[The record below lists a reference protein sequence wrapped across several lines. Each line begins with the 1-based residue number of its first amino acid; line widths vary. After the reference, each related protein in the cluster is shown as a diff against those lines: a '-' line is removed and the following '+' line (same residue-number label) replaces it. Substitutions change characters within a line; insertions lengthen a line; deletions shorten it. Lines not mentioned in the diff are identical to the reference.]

1 MLEQSATEQS
11 LPTIRVSARELAPED
26 NFEGWRQTLGGLFDI
41 NLNGV
46 GGVGSFRADLASYF
60 MGSIVLG
67 TGDSTAQ
74 RYERNSRTIARSG
87 IDPFLIQLYTRGGF
101 EGAAGGKEMTVRA
114 GDVCVFDMA
123 RELTTFSPRSA
134 NITLVVPPALLAPFV
149 KDADSLHGTVLSGR
163 SPLGGVLA
171 DHMRALHERIE
182 RLSLAEA
189 VSLADGTVSLI
200 AACVGPHA
208 DRPDSV
214 GTALDSAL
222 LFQIRRYIESDIR
235 SAKLTADAL
244 CGRFALSRAALYR
257 LFEPFGGVAKYIRKR
272 RLYHS
277 LLEITSAANAHRLIS
292 EIAFDLGF
300 TNESDFS
307 RAFRAAYGVTPREAR
322 ATPVSAWGNAGGNG
336 IANPDGSM
344 LSQWI
349 REISR

>member
-1 MLEQSATEQS
+1 VVQSVSEQS
-11 LPTIRVSARELAPED
+11 LPTIKVSARELAPDD
-26 NFEGWRQTLGGLFDI
+26 NFAGWRQTLGGLFDI
-41 NLNGV
+41 DLNGL

-60 MGSIVLG
+60 MGPIVLG

-74 RYERNSRTIARSG
+74 HYERNSRTIARSG

-101 EGAAGGKEMTVRA
+101 AGTSDGKEMTVQA

-123 RELTTFSPRSA
+123 RELKTFSPRSA
-134 NITLVVPPALLAPFV
+134 NVTLVVPPALLAPLV
-149 KDADSLHGTVLSGR
+149 KDADALHGTVLSGS

-171 DHMRALHERIE
+171 DHMRAVHARVE

-208 DRPDSV
+208 ERKENA

-222 LFQIRRYIESDIR
+222 LFQIRRYIESNIG
-235 SAKLTADAL
+235 SAKLTADVL
-244 CGRFALSRAALYR
+244 CGRFALSRASLYR
-257 LFEPFGGVAKYIRKR
+257 LFEPFDGVAKYIRKR

-277 LLEITSAANAHRLIS
+277 LLRITSSANAHKLIS
-292 EIAFDLGF
+292 EIAYGLGF

-307 RAFRAAYGVTPREAR
+307 RAFRAAHGLTPREAR
-322 ATPVSAWGNAGGNG
+322 ETPARAWRHSGDQGTSD
-336 IANPDGSM
+336 PDGSV

-349 REISR
+349 REISL